1 MGSTNPTGITRR
13 KGPEML
19 AFMSEFMVNLLE
31 KEGLDK
37 KRASEIGICTME
49 RLMFEFGGQNLYF
62 PLGIHQK
69 TVEKAAEMYDKHE
82 KGATIEELAH
92 EYGHSIQWVYR
103 LLTDER
109 KHRRAQREAEREA
122 ARAKEQERW
131 KREN

>member
-1 MGSTNPTGITRR
+1 
-13 KGPEML
+13 ML
-19 AFMSEFMVNLLE
+19 AFMSELLVSQLE
-31 KEGLDK
+31 KEGFEK
-37 KRASEIGICTME
+37 KRAAEIGIHTME

-69 TVEKAAEMYDKHE
+69 TVVKAAEMYDKFE
-82 KGATIEELAH
+82 KGTTIEELAH

-103 LLTDER
+103 LITDER

-122 ARAKEQERW
+122 ERAKAHERW